1 MRDKLNGPAYGL
13 AIWAAS
19 YLGWIPAAGI
29 LTPATKHPM
38 SRNLLSSPHT
48 SRGAQRLR
56 LASAIWSFLEMAYS
70 PRSGRVTSTR
80 DKSPDRET
88 GIPTSWPSL
97 GETIKGPVS
106 PMRKHLPL
114 CSVFGR
120 ADSHRSSEPARGGY
134 HDDSQGIRG
143 PYWCARP

>member
-38 SRNLLSSPHT
+38 SRNLLSSPHA

-70 PRSGRVTSTR
+70 PEVRAR
-80 DKSPDRET
+80 DVHSRQIT
-88 GIPTSWPSL
+88 
-97 GETIKGPVS
+97 
-106 PMRKHLPL
+106 
-114 CSVFGR
+114 
-120 ADSHRSSEPARGGY
+120 
-134 HDDSQGIRG
+134 
-143 PYWCARP
+143 